1 MENIITADNWTLKGR
16 KALITGG
23 TKGLGLATA
32 ELFLK
37 FGAEVYI
44 TARSQDDIMNKLE
57 EWKSKDYNAYGVS
70 ADVST
75 IAGIEKVFVAL
86 KQDWEKLDILVNNA
100 GVNIRKKITEYSP
113 DEYQKIFDTN
123 LKSTFTMCQYAYP
136 LLKESD
142 SASVINIS
150 SVAGIT
156 HIRTGAPYAMTK
168 AAMNQLTKNLA
179 AEWAQDNIRANAI
192 VPWYIRTP
200 LAQQVLKNK
209 EYLDDVLSRTPM
221 KRVGEP
227 AEVANLAAFLAMPV
241 SSYITGQS
249 IAVDGGFSIY
259 GF

>member
-1 MENIITADNWTLKGR
+1 MTTDNWTLKGK

-23 TKGLGLATA
+23 TKGIGFAIA
-32 ELFLK
+32 NAFLD
-37 FGAEVYI
+37 FGAEVFI
-44 TARSQDDIMNKLE
+44 TARSHNDVKERIK
-57 EWKSKDYNAYGVS
+57 EWNSKNLPAEGTA

-75 IAGIEKVFVAL
+75 IVGIEGIFNEVNQK
-86 KQDWEKLDILVNNA
+86 WNKLDILVNNA
-100 GVNIRKKITEYSP
+100 GVNIRKKISEYSP
-113 DEYQKIFDTN
+113 TEYQKIFDTN
-123 LKSTFTMCQYAYP
+123 LNSTFNMCQWAYT
-136 LLKESD
+136 LLKESG
-142 SASVINIS
+142 SASVINVS

-168 AAMNQLTKNLA
+168 AAMNQFTKNIA

-227 AEVANLAAFLAMPV
+227 EEVANLAAFLAMPA

-259 GF
+259 SF